1 MTKYHISVDNVKC
14 LELLFIQK
22 EHIILEEDL

>member
-1 MTKYHISVDNVKC
+1 MTKYHISVDSVKC
-14 LELLFIQK
+14 LESLFIQK